1 MLVLRDSVI
10 AERDT
15 FAELM
20 RGSGRFAELQDTVI
34 PRDRG

>member
-1 MLVLRDSVI
+1 VPRGSVI

-20 RGSGRFAELQDTVI
+20 RGNGLFAEPHDT
-34 PRDRG
+34 

>member
-1 MLVLRDSVI
+1 VLRDSVI

-20 RGSGRFAELQDTVI
+20 RGSGLFAELHDT
-34 PRDRG
+34 

>member
-10 AERDT
+10 AERHT

-20 RGSGRFAELQDTVI
+20 RGSGMFAELHDT
-34 PRDRG
+34 